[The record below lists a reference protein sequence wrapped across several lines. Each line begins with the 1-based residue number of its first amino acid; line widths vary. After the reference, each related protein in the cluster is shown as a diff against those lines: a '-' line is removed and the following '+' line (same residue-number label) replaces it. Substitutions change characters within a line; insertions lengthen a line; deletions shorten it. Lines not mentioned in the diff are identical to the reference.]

1 MSLDPYA
8 LRRQY
13 PAFQRSIDGRPAVY
27 MDGPG
32 GTQMPESVIEA
43 MDGTLRR
50 GISNLGGGFASSRDA
65 ARITAT
71 ARSAGADLFGADD
84 DQSIIFGQN
93 MTSLT
98 FAMSRALAREWRPGD
113 RIVTTS
119 LDHDANITPWRLAAT
134 ERGATV
140 DVWEFDVDTTRLE
153 LSDLEAL
160 LTDRTKLV
168 SVTHASNAFGTMSNI
183 PAVVAAA
190 HAVGAMVY
198 VDAVHYAPHGLI
210 DVAASGADFLV
221 ASAYKFFGP
230 HTGMLYGKRS
240 HLERLSAYKVRPAP
254 GEGAGKWETGT
265 QSFESLAAVTA
276 VVDYIA
282 SIGSGETRRER
293 IVAALASISRH
304 EEWAGARFLAGL
316 ATMSHIRLYGLPTME
331 GRAPTFA
338 IDVAGRHPG
347 EVAEELGRRGVFV
360 WSGDYYALEAMERL
374 GLNDHGG
381 LVRIGFVHT
390 TTAEEVDR
398 VLEDLSSLR

>member
-8 LRRQY
+8 LRKLY
-13 PAFQRSIDGRPAVY
+13 PAFQRTVDGRPAVY
-27 MDGPG
+27 LDGPG
-32 GTQMPESVIEA
+32 GTQVPEPVIEA

-65 ARITAT
+65 ADITAA
-71 ARSAGADLFGADD
+71 ARSAGADLFGAADQ
-84 DQSIIFGQN
+84 QSIIFGQN

-98 FAMSRALAREWRPGD
+98 LAMSRSLAREWRPGD
-113 RIVTTS
+113 RIVTTR

-160 LTDRTKLV
+160 LTERTKLV
-168 SVTHASNAFGTMSNI
+168 AVTYASNAFGTVSDI
-183 PAVVAAA
+183 GAVVAAA

-210 DVAASGADFLV
+210 DVAATDPDFLV

-230 HTGMLYGKRS
+230 HTGMLYGRRS
-240 HLERLSAYKVRPAP
+240 HLERLTAYKVRPAP
-254 GEGAGKWETGT
+254 GEGAEKWETGT
-265 QSFESLAAVTA
+265 QSFESLSAVTA
-276 VVDYIA
+276 AVDYLA
-282 SIGSGETRRER
+282 SIGTGETRRER
-293 IVAALASISRH
+293 IVSAYASIKRH
-304 EEWAGARFLAGL
+304 EEWAGGRFLAGL
-316 ATMSHIRLYGLPTME
+316 ATMPHLRLYGLANMV
-331 GRAPTFA
+331 GRVPTFA
-338 IDVAGRHPG
+338 LDVAGRPPA
-347 EVAEELGRRGVFV
+347 EVADELGRRGVFV

-374 GLNDHGG
+374 GLNDRGG
-381 LVRIGFVHT
+381 LVRIGIVHT

-398 VLEDLSSLR
+398 VLEELSLLR